1 LPLAK
6 SSGPRRHGD
15 SGRSKQAVRCGLPVT
30 RELFKKSQKMSHTFR
45 LASYALLR
53 IGEQLKLR
61 RRILQSM
68 LGPIKRRSA

>member
-1 LPLAK
+1 M
-6 SSGPRRHGD
+6 
-15 SGRSKQAVRCGLPVT
+15 PVT